1 MDVNDRPNARCL
13 SQFLVI
19 SLDGSRELSEYP
31 RLAVLLMTSW
41 CPSEGPRTLVSN
53 SPTDLALTP
62 ASDLEDSATID
73 RLVGDGNISD

>member
-1 MDVNDRPNARCL
+1 
-13 SQFLVI
+13 
-19 SLDGSRELSEYP
+19 
-31 RLAVLLMTSW
+31 MTSW